1 MLAVFGLTKEDIP
14 DEIVEVFAD
23 NWQAFLTFDSMSTQ
37 WRSSGMGATGLDY
50 NVLPLVSKSVGLKKK
65 DLPYILQDFRV
76 LESEALKVMF
86 EQRENKK

>member
-1 MLAVFGLTKEDIP
+1 MLQAFGLSKADLP
-14 DEIVEVFAD
+14 DEIIDVWSD

-50 NVLPLVSKSVGLKKK
+50 NVLPLVSKSVGVKKK
-65 DLPYILQDFRV
+65 DLPYILQDIRV